1 MLLLVPSAKIGSF
14 SITSKRLGKKLLNK
28 YATLLLDGAFLWN
41 CLIFSIKDSEIVL
54 AAKVVLIGNAE
65 TGAFTIFVKTIV
77 NDNSI
82 VAII

>member
-1 MLLLVPSAKIGSF
+1 M
-14 SITSKRLGKKLLNK
+14 
-28 YATLLLDGAFLWN
+28 DGAFLWN

-54 AAKVVLIGNAE
+54 AAKVVLVGNAE